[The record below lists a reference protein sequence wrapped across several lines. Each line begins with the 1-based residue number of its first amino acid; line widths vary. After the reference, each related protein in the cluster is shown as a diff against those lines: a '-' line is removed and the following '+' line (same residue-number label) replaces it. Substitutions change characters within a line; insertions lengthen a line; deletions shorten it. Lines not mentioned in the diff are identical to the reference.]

1 VSPEGVVVPVRCIA
15 HRGFADRFPE
25 NTPSAVRR
33 AVELG
38 ADAVEIDV
46 RRCGSGEVVAVHD
59 ETVDRVTDATGRVA
73 DLSAGRL
80 ASLDVL
86 GSGEGVPTLV
96 DLLARLPGGVT
107 ANVELKE
114 RGLAGDVLEA
124 GTAHDTDLLVSSF
137 DTAALEE
144 AAAVRPAPL
153 AVLFADE
160 PAATLTEARELGCVA
175 VHPHVDL
182 CSPAFVER
190 AHDAGFEVNAWTV
203 GSGETARSLAAA
215 GVDGLISDAPEYC
228 PGGR

>member
-1 VSPEGVVVPVRCIA
+1 MYTAYQGIFYALGLDYGTQSVRALVVDVQTGEEHGAGVSAYPSGDGGTLLDPERP
-15 HRGFADRFPE
+15 D
-25 NTPSAVRR
+25 
-33 AVELG
+33 
-38 ADAVEIDV
+38 
-46 RRCGSGEVVAVHD
+46 
-59 ETVDRVTDATGRVA
+59 
-73 DLSAGRL
+73 
-80 ASLDVL
+80 
-86 GSGEGVPTLV
+86 
-96 DLLARLPGGVT
+96 LARQYPGDY
-107 ANVELKE
+107 LH
-114 RGLAGDVLEA
+114 GLEE
-124 GTAHDTDLLVSSF
+124 SMR
-137 DTAALEE
+137 AALEE